1 MAELYTLPDGWE
13 WKKLNELTEVNIGKT
28 PSRSKSEYFLGDKI
42 WLSIRDLKDD
52 YVSNS
57 NEKLTNEAISDCNMK
72 IVPKGTL
79 LMSFKLTLGKTAF
92 ANCDLYTNEAIAAL
106 PIKNESV
113 LDKYF
118 LKYSIGV
125 IDLEKEVDNAVKGK
139 TLNKEKIRNLD
150 IPLPPLEEQKRI
162 VAKLDNLFA
171 KIDKAIALH
180 QKNIDE
186 ANVFMASVLN
196 DVFVELEEK
205 YGLDNIGN
213 MIDILTDYH
222 SNGAYK
228 DLKANVELLDED
240 DYALMIRATDL
251 ENGDYTNNVKYIT
264 ESAYNFMS
272 KSKVFGGEIILPKI
286 GTIGNVYFMPY
297 LERPVSL
304 AMNLFMLRCSDKVMN
319 KYMFLFLKS
328 PRGNEDILNKAN
340 GAVTKT
346 ITKDAV
352 RSIELPFPPLKTQQK
367 VVSYLDEI
375 SQKMENIKQI
385 QKEKMQ
391 SLKALKASILE
402 QAFKGEL

>member
-1 MAELYTLPDGWE
+1 MSELYELPNGWE
-13 WKKLNELTEVNIGKT
+13 WTKLDKLTEVNLGKT
-28 PSRSKSEYFLGDKI
+28 PTRSNKDFFLGDKV
-42 WLSIRDLKDD
+42 WLSIRDLKGN
-52 YVSNS
+52 YVSES
-57 NEKLTNEAISDCNMK
+57 NEMITDEAIKDCNIK

-79 LMSFKLTLGKTAF
+79 LMSFKLTLGRTAF
-92 ANCDLYTNEAIAAL
+92 ADCDLYTNEAIASL
-106 PIKNESV
+106 PIKDEKI

-118 LKYSIGV
+118 LNYSIGV

-150 IPLPPLEEQKRI
+150 IPLPPLSEQQRI
-162 VAKLDNLFA
+162 VSKLDLLFE
-171 KIDKAIALH
+171 KIDKSIALH

-186 ANVFMASVLN
+186 ANAFMGSVLN
-196 DVFVELEEK
+196 DVFGELEEK

-213 MIDILTDYH
+213 MIEVLTDYH

-228 DLKANVELLDED
+228 NLKANVELLDEE

-251 ENGDYTNNVKYIT
+251 ENEDYTHNVKYIT

-272 KSKVFGGEIILPKI
+272 KSKIYGGEIILPKI

-297 LERPVSL
+297 LDKPTSL

-328 PRGNEDILNKAN
+328 PIGHDNILSRAN

-352 RSIELPFPPLKTQQK
+352 RSIELPFPPLQIQQK
-367 VVSYLDEI
+367 VVSYLDKI
-375 SQKMENIKQI
+375 SQKIEKVKSV
-385 QKEKMQ
+385 QKDKMH
-391 SLKALKASILE
+391 SLKALKASILDR
-402 QAFKGEL
+402 AFRGEL